1 MNLRRFIVPTAVY
14 AALMLTMTALATAP
28 SVPSR
33 QLIVNGGFEDG
44 LSGWQCTGA
53 VALDSRAPI
62 TGKASLRVGPGVGSV
77 SQRIPV
83 SPDNHLS
90 ISAVLR
96 AEPAGTGKLIVRFLD
111 SNGNELMRISNA
123 DMKLKEG
130 KLTDYFKPHPLTASV
145 EVIVSKDSA
154 SGFVSTDEVELTLWE
169 DNDPQ
174 LRSKQN
180 ISELMRP
187 FWKGDNV
194 SGEAVLMQ
202 TANGRPG
209 TGTLMFRPTRIV
221 SVTSYDGAVQY
232 REGNDYTVEGRTVVA
247 PPGSRMTT
255 VLGSDLLQGELAW
268 NITGGKQVLV
278 TYEHNDAW
286 SGPVQAYVGD
296 ELSNTIRKLRAHE
309 PLTIVAYGDSITFGI
324 GSSQMRKIAP
334 YQVPWIDLF
343 TAELKKDYTDPQ
355 VTLYNASQSGAASDW
370 ARSMAGRMVAS
381 LGPDLVVIAFG
392 QNDFWRIDA
401 DTFGRNILSV
411 IDTVRATNP
420 RAEFL
425 LVSTMRFDPTYS
437 TKRAYWDLVTQY
449 QSRLRSL
456 TGPGVQM
463 VDMTAISE
471 AVFAAKAPKDSL
483 NDPLHPD
490 DYLMRWYAQSMIAAL
505 VPDTGLH
512 AQPKSSSSAALSF
525 STPEKGIGDIPLRR

>member
-1 MNLRRFIVPTAVY
+1 MNLRRFIAPTAVY
-14 AALMLTMTALATAP
+14 TVLMLTMTARAATP

-44 LSGWQCTGA
+44 LSGWQHTGA
-53 VALDSRAPI
+53 VALDSRSPI
-62 TGKASLRVGPGVGSV
+62 TGKASLRVGPGIGSI

-90 ISAVLR
+90 ISAVLC
-96 AEPAGTGKLIVRFLD
+96 AEPAGAGRLIVRFLD
-111 SNGNELMRISNA
+111 RNGNELMRISNA
-123 DMKLKEG
+123 DMKLKAG

-145 EVIVSKDSA
+145 EVIVSNDNA
-154 SGFVSTDEVELTLWE
+154 SGSVTSDEVELTLWE
-169 DNDPQ
+169 DSDPR
-174 LRSKQN
+174 LNSKQD

-187 FWKGDNV
+187 FWEGNTV

-202 TANGRPG
+202 TANGRPAA
-209 TGTLMFRPTRIV
+209 GTLIFRPTRII

-232 REGNDYTVEGRTVVA
+232 REGSDYTLEGRTVVA
-247 PPGSRMTT
+247 LPGSRMTM
-255 VLGSDLLQGELAW
+255 VLGSDLIQGSLAW
-268 NITGGKQVLV
+268 NIVGGNQVLV
-278 TYEHNDAW
+278 TYEHIDAW
-286 SGPVQAYVGD
+286 PGPVQPYVGD
-296 ELSNTIRKLRAHE
+296 QLPNTIRKLSAHE

-334 YQVPWIDLF
+334 YQAPWIDLF
-343 TAELKKDYTDPQ
+343 TAELKKDYSDPQ
-355 VTLYNASQSGAASDW
+355 VTLYNSSQSGAASDW
-370 ARSMAGRMVAS
+370 ASNMAGRMVSS
-381 LGPDLVVIAFG
+381 LAPDLVVVAFG
-392 QNDFWRIDA
+392 QNDFWSIDA
-401 DTFGRNILSV
+401 DTFARNILSV

-425 LVSTMRFDPTYS
+425 LVSTMRFDPAYS

-456 TGPGVQM
+456 TGPGVQL

-471 AVFAAKAPKDSL
+471 AVFAAKEPKDCL

-490 DYLMRWYAQSMIAAL
+490 DYLARWYAQSMIAAL

-512 AQPKSSSSAALSF
+512 AQPKSSSSATVSF
-525 STPEKGIGDIPLRR
+525 NSQF